1 MFSILFMGLVGL
13 TCAVVLMRRLRVQYL
28 KGTPLHQSRF
38 ASVRITCPSEFS
50 SSIEE
55 YFQNNGFDTGRVT
68 CFSANAPDMLSFMF
82 ELLSRAKKFAGV
94 IMGLLNRNDVEVELQ
109 LCTRDDEPKTAKLKL
124 RNLKDVDACERLIDK
139 LATVVITSKKNE
151 E

>member
-1 MFSILFMGLVGL
+1 M
-13 TCAVVLMRRLRVQYL
+13 QYL

-38 ASVRITCPSEFS
+38 ASVRVTCPSELS
-50 SSIEE
+50 SLIEE
-55 YFQNNGFDTGRVT
+55 YFRNNGFDTGRVT
-68 CFSANAPDMLSFMF
+68 CFSANAPDMLSVMF
-82 ELLSRAKKFAGV
+82 ELLSRAKKFAEV
-94 IMGLLNRNDVEVELQ
+94 IMGLLNRNDVEVELH